1 MKVTCYKNNIE
12 DAKLS
17 IQHLRPNTMK
27 AAFITFILFFL
38 PDSSITI

>member
-1 MKVTCYKNNIE
+1 MKVSCHKNYIE

-17 IQHLRPNTMK
+17 IQQLRPNTVK

-38 PDSSITI
+38 PDSSIII